1 MRMSPHASIALL
13 ALGLTSFVA
22 SAAPVPAPEEPRK
35 DATPTKVTPTPAAA
49 RKAPARE
56 AAPPK
61 AETGKTDPRGLQVEP
76 VDFKK
81 APEKPKPK

>member
-1 MRMSPHASIALL
+1 MRTRSCARIALFALL
-13 ALGLTSFVA
+13 AL
-22 SAAPVPAPEEPRK
+22 PVTVSLGAPAPEEPKK
-35 DATPTKVTPTPAAA
+35 DAAPAKATPTPAAA

-56 AAPPK
+56 SAPPK
-61 AETGKTDPRGLQVEP
+61 AGPGKTDPRGLQVEP

>member
-1 MRMSPHASIALL
+1 MRTTSYGLIVLLTVFALP
-13 ALGLTSFVA
+13 TSVA
-22 SAAPVPAPEEPRK
+22 HAAPASEEPK
-35 DATPTKVTPTPAAA
+35 KEAAPAKATPTPATA

-56 AAPPK
+56 AAPPRT
-61 AETGKTDPRGLQVEP
+61 EPGKTDPRGLQVEP